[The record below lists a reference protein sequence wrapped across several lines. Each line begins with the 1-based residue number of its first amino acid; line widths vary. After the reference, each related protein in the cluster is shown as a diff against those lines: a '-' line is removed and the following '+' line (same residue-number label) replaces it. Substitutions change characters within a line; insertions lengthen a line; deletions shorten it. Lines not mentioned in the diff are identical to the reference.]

1 MTAPGDTQ
9 DGRPPLADPGAEPPE
24 PGPHRSL
31 LAMVALFLTVA
42 ILPVGL
48 IAVSKV
54 REVRERV
61 EISQY
66 EQIRTLTARAVQPE
80 RDAITAAF
88 GLAKGLASAVALLD
102 PDEARCS
109 QIMAQSTFSIPDL
122 LFVGFVREGGWS
134 RCNNLGRTFDFTDQP
149 QTRELFDNKKPKVM
163 FTPAGG
169 ASGRAVVIVAQPV
182 NAPDDSFLGFISLSL
197 PVTSMAAARERH
209 SIPDALDLVTFNDTG
224 EVLTAD
230 MMNQPLADVLPRG
243 LALETLGELAP
254 KSFATETEA
263 GERRLFLVTTI
274 YPGRAFALAS
284 FSPERGVLTP
294 GSPERT
300 TIVTTLAMWLAGV
313 VVALIG
319 FYLLAVRPL
328 ETLGT
333 RMRHFAGGRRVLED
347 VDRPSALR
355 EFETIN
361 RTFVQMA
368 RKIIRDEADL
378 ENALYEREALLRE
391 VHHRVK
397 NNLQLISSILNME
410 QRQTDTPEVRQKL
423 TRLQGRLSGLAS
435 VYRELYESETFSS
448 VRIDRLL
455 DALLRQLSPSSGDG
469 ADGVRIS
476 LSLDPVT
483 LVPDQAAQL
492 ALLSVEAFSNALEHH
507 APDADGVNAIAV
519 NLRDGPDDWVT
530 LEVVNSAAAAHGTP
544 TQVSLG
550 ARLID
555 AFALQLGGSAERDAS
570 PGRYSVTVR
579 FRRAAASDDSAT
591 V

>member
-1 MTAPGDTQ
+1 MTASGNRQ
-9 DGRPPLADPGAEPPE
+9 DDRPPLTDPGAEPPQ
-24 PGPHRSL
+24 PGRHRSL
-31 LAMVALFLTVA
+31 LALVAVFLTVA

-54 REVRERV
+54 AEVRDQTES
-61 EISQY
+61 SQY
-66 EQIRTLTARAVQPE
+66 ERIRTLTARAVQPE

-88 GLAKGLASAVALLD
+88 GLAKGLATAVALLD

-122 LFVGFVREGGWS
+122 LFVGFVREDGWS
-134 RCNNLGRTFDFTDQP
+134 RCNNLGRAFDFTDMP
-149 QTRELFDNKKPKVM
+149 QTRELFVNQEPKVM

-169 ASGRAVVIVAQPV
+169 ATGRAVVIVNQPV

-209 SIPDALDLVTFNDTG
+209 SIPEALDLVTFNDAG

-230 MMNQPLADVLPRG
+230 MMNQPLQDVLPRG
-243 LALETLGELAP
+243 LALEVLGELAP
-254 KSFATETEA
+254 KSFATETLA

-294 GSPERT
+294 GSAERT
-300 TIVTTLAMWLAGV
+300 TLMTTVAMWLSGLI
-313 VVALIG
+313 VALFG
-319 FYLLAVRPL
+319 FYILAVRPL
-328 ETLGT
+328 AALGQ
-333 RMRHFAGGRRVLED
+333 RMRRFAGGRRVLED
-347 VDRPSALR
+347 ENRTNVLR

-397 NNLQLISSILNME
+397 NNLQLVSSILNME
-410 QRQTDTPEVRQKL
+410 QRQTDSPEVRQKL
-423 TRLQGRLSGLAS
+423 ARLQGRLSGLAS
-435 VYRELYESETFSS
+435 VYRELYESDTFSS

-455 DALLRQLSPSSGDG
+455 DALLRQLSPPSGKG
-469 ADGVRIS
+469 ADGVRVS

-507 APDADGVNAIAV
+507 AADAAGADFIVVELHHA
-519 NLRDGPDDWVT
+519 PDDRVT
-530 LEVVNSAAAAHGTP
+530 LEIANSSGETHGAASES
-544 TQVSLG
+544 SLG

-555 AFALQLGGSAERDAS
+555 AFALQLGGRAERETAD
-570 PGRYSVTVR
+570 GRYAVTVR
-579 FRRAAASDDSAT
+579 FQRAAGT
-591 V
+591 GGTTEG